1 MIHCAGIIQPFVRLN
16 ELDYEDIERI
26 ILVNLYGTINM
37 VKAVLPEL
45 LSCPVADI
53 ANVSSMGGYL
63 PVPG

>member
-1 MIHCAGIIQPFVRLN
+1 
-16 ELDYEDIERI
+16 
-26 ILVNLYGTINM
+26 M